1 MCLTKHLN
9 SDQLK
14 VLVNLYV
21 HHIKDVVWNTAAF
34 DFLVIDPETKTL
46 IRAVVTN
53 HIRGQEH
60 TDLISGK
67 GDGLFI
73 LLHGWVYF
81 MENHESNCV

>member
-1 MCLTKHLN
+1 MT
-9 SDQLK
+9 DQLR
-14 VLVNLYV
+14 VLVNLDV
-21 HHIKDVVWNTAAF
+21 HFMRDVDWNTAAF
-34 DFLVIDPETKTL
+34 DFLVIDPETKQL

-73 LLHGWVYF
+73 LLHG
-81 MENHESNCV
+81 